1 MQQEN
6 KMKFVLKSGFIKILL
21 KSKENGL
28 FTRIIFVFF
37 LIPSGFCLE
46 GYFKEQNNI
55 LQISG
60 GILKQNKKMQFAIQI
75 HMTACEFKF
84 QFCIISII
92 INLSINLVNCKF
104 CNNLIRD
111 FKWKNFLK
119 FK

>member
-46 GYFKEQNNI
+46 GYFKEQNII

-60 GILKQNKKMQFAIQI
+60 GILKQNKKNLKNQFLLGSFYLQ
-75 HMTACEFKF
+75 FKF
-84 QFCIISII
+84 T
-92 INLSINLVNCKF
+92 
-104 CNNLIRD
+104 
-111 FKWKNFLK
+111 
-119 FK
+119 